1 MTFKNFIN
9 SCIKKYKIKMPSQ
22 YDNTYQYEYSKTT
35 YDSQVKEVKIKII
48 RKVDSVLEI
57 RPPRYLIQ

>member
-1 MTFKNFIN
+1 M
-9 SCIKKYKIKMPSQ
+9 SSQ
-22 YDNTYQYEYSKTT
+22 YDNTCQYEYSKTT